1 MKIFEFIKLNNIF
14 KNLLILIPFLVAGG
28 NINPESLLIFGEGFI
43 IFFFLTTC
51 CYIINNFTDRKIDR
65 INILKKKKYYPEEKE
80 IFKIFLFF
88 FTLFLLSVFYFKSFH
103 NYFLYLYIL
112 NFVLYNFYF
121 KQIFLIDILFL
132 TNFYLI
138 RLLYGVQIFDL
149 DFSSGFF
156 IFFVTIFLCLSFG
169 KRIIQINV
177 NKLAKENRIIPY
189 SIKDKLY
196 LKRSFLIFLSIN
208 FLTFLFFFI
217 QNLDF
222 LVFETNFFL
231 NIKNYNNFEIISLLF
246 FYSVLVLRLFFL
258 ISKDLIKKDIYEFF
272 LKDKIT
278 LIVLFIVVIELIYLQ
293 VKAIF

>member
-28 NINPESLLIFGEGFI
+28 NINPESLLIFGEGFT
-43 IFFFLTTC
+43 IFFFLKTC

-156 IFFVTIFLCLSFG
+156 IFFVSIFLCLSLG

-177 NKLAKENRIIPY
+177 NKLANENRIIPY
-189 SIKDKLY
+189 SIKNKLN
-196 LKRSFLIFLSIN
+196 LKKFFFIFLSIN
-208 FLTFLFFFI
+208 YFTFFFFLN
-217 QNLDF
+217 QNLDYF
-222 LVFETNFFL
+222 TFKTEFFL
-231 NIKNYNNFEIISLLF
+231 NIKDYNNIEIISLWIL
-246 FYSVLVLRLFFL
+246 YSVLIIRLLIF
-258 ISKDLIKKDIYEFF
+258 ISKDLIKKDIYEYF
-272 LKDKIT
+272 LKDRVTIILLFLT
-278 LIVLFIVVIELIYLQ
+278 IIVLIYN
-293 VKAIF
+293 VFTS

>member
-28 NINPESLLIFGEGFI
+28 NINPESLLIFGEGFT

-156 IFFVTIFLCLSFG
+156 IFFVTIFLCLSLG

-222 LVFETNFFL
+222 IVFETNFFL

>member
-28 NINPESLLIFGEGFI
+28 NINPESLLIFGEGFT

-88 FTLFLLSVFYFKSFH
+88 FTLFLLSVFYFNSFH

-156 IFFVTIFLCLSFG
+156 IFFVTIFLCLSLG

-222 LVFETNFFL
+222 IVFETNFFL
-231 NIKNYNNFEIISLLF
+231 NIKDYNNFEIISLLF

>member
-28 NINPESLLIFGEGFI
+28 NINPESLLIFGEGFT

-156 IFFVTIFLCLSFG
+156 IFFVTIFLCLSLG

-208 FLTFLFFFI
+208 FLTFLFFFYSK
-217 QNLDF
+217 F
-222 LVFETNFFL
+222 R
-231 NIKNYNNFEIISLLF
+231 
-246 FYSVLVLRLFFL
+246 FYRF
-258 ISKDLIKKDIYEFF
+258 
-272 LKDKIT
+272 
-278 LIVLFIVVIELIYLQ
+278 
-293 VKAIF
+293 

>member
-156 IFFVTIFLCLSFG
+156 IFFVTIFLCLSLG

-222 LVFETNFFL
+222 IVFETNFFL
-231 NIKNYNNFEIISLLF
+231 NIKDYDNFEILSLLF
-246 FYSVLVLRLFFL
+246 FYSVLFFRLFFL

-272 LKDKIT
+272 LRDKIT
-278 LIVLFIVVIELIYLQ
+278 IIVLLIIVIELIYLQ